1 MTFLRFCA
9 YFMHFF
15 LIRKNKELSNCFSQ
29 CSMFCVLCER
39 GQIFLALFPALHLM
53 RKEPHKF
60 ISSQDVCMSTRKKMG
75 VNIFLSINIRKNL
88 EENWMWFGRYWFSFV
103 FVIILFVDF
112 VLFRWKSLVPCYR
125 WEFSFSNFPRV
136 ITYNSFECE
145 RLALLP
151 VYFLTNFSAPNH
163 IKAKW
168 APRLFTSDQLLD
180 QF

>member
-39 GQIFLALFPALHLM
+39 GQIFLALFLALHLM
-53 RKEPHKF
+53 RKGPHKF

-136 ITYNSFECE
+136 ITYNSFDNVKDQYSSLSIFSRISVLLTTSKQNEL
-145 RLALLP
+145 LACLH
-151 VYFLTNFSAPNH
+151 LTN
-163 IKAKW
+163 
-168 APRLFTSDQLLD
+168 L
-180 QF
+180 

>member
-1 MTFLRFCA
+1 
-9 YFMHFF
+9 MHFF

-136 ITYNSFECE
+136 ITYNSFDNVKDQYSSLSIFSRISVLLTTSKQNEL
-145 RLALLP
+145 LACLH
-151 VYFLTNFSAPNH
+151 LTNF
-163 IKAKW
+163 
-168 APRLFTSDQLLD
+168 
-180 QF
+180 

>member
-15 LIRKNKELSNCFSQ
+15 LIRKNKELSNCFCQ

-39 GQIFLALFPALHLM
+39 GQIFLALFLALHLM
-53 RKEPHKF
+53 RKGPHKF

-136 ITYNSFECE
+136 ITYNSFDNVKDQYSSLSIFSRISVLLTTSKQNEL
-145 RLALLP
+145 LACLH
-151 VYFLTNFSAPNH
+151 LTN
-163 IKAKW
+163 
-168 APRLFTSDQLLD
+168 L
-180 QF
+180 

>member
-1 MTFLRFCA
+1 
-9 YFMHFF
+9 MHFF

-39 GQIFLALFPALHLM
+39 GQIFLALFLALHLM
-53 RKEPHKF
+53 RKGPHKF

-136 ITYNSFECE
+136 ITYNSFDNVKDQYSSLSIFSRISVLLTTSKQNEL
-145 RLALLP
+145 LACLH
-151 VYFLTNFSAPNH
+151 LTN
-163 IKAKW
+163 
-168 APRLFTSDQLLD
+168 L
-180 QF
+180 